1 MCDRVRF
8 FFCIGDLL
16 LVFDVFIF
24 SITFY
29 IESIILK
36 KVRFENV
43 INSIKK

>member
-1 MCDRVRF
+1 MCDLVKF
-8 FFCIGDLL
+8 FFCIGNLL

-24 SITFY
+24 FITFY

-43 INSIKK
+43 INGIKK